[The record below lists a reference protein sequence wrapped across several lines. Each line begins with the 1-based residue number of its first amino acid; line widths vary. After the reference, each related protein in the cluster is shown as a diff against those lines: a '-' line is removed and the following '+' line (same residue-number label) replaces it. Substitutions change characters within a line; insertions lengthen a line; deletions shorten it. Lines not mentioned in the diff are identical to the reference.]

1 MEPKPS
7 SSAGTPIIEV
17 TGLTKAFG
25 RAPAKRVALRGVD
38 LSVAPGE
45 WVAIVGPSGCGKS
58 TLLHLLAGLD
68 TADSGSVRLAGE
80 EISTLSA
87 GRRALARRQRVGLVF
102 QAYNLVPHLT
112 VQANVELGMR
122 VAGTGRRATRAR
134 AQELLDLLGLSDVAR
149 ALPATLSGGQQQR
162 VAIARA
168 AATRP
173 DVLLADEP
181 TGALDSEATGTV
193 VDLLRTENAGGR
205 TVVMVTHDYAV
216 AATADRIVFLRD
228 GKVTDERRPRGLTDS
243 PGVVGALPG
252 SGATAATAAGSS
264 SGDDAEGPER
274 AGADSDTGTATG
286 TGDVDLL
293 GLGSW

>member
-1 MEPKPS
+1 MQPKVCGSAEP
-7 SSAGTPIIEV
+7 PIIEV

-25 RAPAKRVALRGVD
+25 RAPAQRVALRGVD

-80 EISTLSA
+80 EISALSA
-87 GRRALARRQRVGLVF
+87 GRRALARRHRVGLVF

-216 AATADRIVFLRD
+216 AATADRIIFLRD
-228 GKVTDERRPRGLTDS
+228 GKVTDERRPRGLTDRPGMAGVS
-243 PGVVGALPG
+243 PTTGTSA
-252 SGATAATAAGSS
+252 AAGSN
-264 SGDDAEGPER
+264 SGDGSEGPEP
-274 AGADSDTGTATG
+274 AGTDTGTG